1 MESTMSTCSLTK
13 TQESK
18 EWPEAIISLKL
29 TMNPYLMVMAED
41 KAAHEGLKLWEFINV
56 ALWEKIG
63 KPSKEELLN
72 FAAGF
77 ELDDLDPKWKKRLKL
92 AARYEVEIQQAIIG
106 EEQCK
111 VSEHGSSKEDHQ

>member
-41 KAAHEGLKLWEFINV
+41 KAAAAWTQTLGVHKCGFM
-56 ALWEKIG
+56 G
-63 KPSKEELLN
+63 KN
-72 FAAGF
+72 
-77 ELDDLDPKWKKRLKL
+77 R
-92 AARYEVEIQQAIIG
+92 
-106 EEQCK
+106 
-111 VSEHGSSKEDHQ
+111 

>member
-29 TMNPYLMVMAED
+29 TMNPYLMVMAEE
-41 KAAHEGLKLWEFINV
+41 KAALDGLKLWEFINV
-56 ALWEKIG
+56 ALWEKMG
-63 KPSKEELLN
+63 KPSKEDLLI

-77 ELDDLDPKWKKRLKL
+77 EVDDLDPKWKKRLRL
-92 AARYEVEIQQAIIG
+92 AARYEVEIQQAMLNQ
-106 EEQCK
+106 EECQ
-111 VSEHGSSKEDHQ
+111 VSEPLNCEKDHQ

>member
-29 TMNPYLMVMAED
+29 TMNPYLMVMAEE
-41 KAAHEGLKLWEFINV
+41 KAALDGLKLWEFINV
-56 ALWEKIG
+56 ALWEKMG
-63 KPSKEELLN
+63 KPSKEDLLN

-92 AARYEVEIQQAIIG
+92 AARYEVEIQQAMLNQ
-106 EEQCK
+106 EEYQ
-111 VSEHGSSKEDHQ
+111 VSEPLNCEKDHQ

>member
-29 TMNPYLMVMAED
+29 TMNPYLMVMAEE
-41 KAAHEGLKLWEFINV
+41 KAAHDGLKLWEFINV
-56 ALWEKIG
+56 ALWEKMG
-63 KPSKEELLN
+63 KPSKEDLLN

-92 AARYEVEIQQAIIG
+92 AARYEVEIRQAMMSQ
-106 EEQCK
+106 EQCK
-111 VSEHGSSKEDHQ
+111 VSEPLNCEKDHQ

>member
-41 KAAHEGLKLWEFINV
+41 KAAQHGLKLWEFINV

-63 KPSKEELLN
+63 KPSKEDLLN

-92 AARYEVEIQQAIIG
+92 AARYEVETQQAILG

-111 VSEHGSSKEDHQ
+111 AEPGSSKEDHQ